1 MNATSST
8 NSNLS
13 AILLSNKSGRL
24 RGTSRLY
31 SRILR
36 QIDGQSFKFEVATEE
51 ALDHACRQILTQRA
65 SRVVILGGDGSL
77 TRVLSVLHRYY
88 GATPLPRFVLIPT
101 GTVNLAAT
109 RLGIVGR
116 PEAILARA
124 LSTKA
129 SNVSERPT
137 LEVTL
142 DGQSHVAFTFG
153 TGLISHFFE
162 CYEAEPKQGVGAAAK
177 IFFRTFFG
185 SFINS
190 AYARRILSPV
200 QAKLVVGHQEL
211 GELGLTLLVCS
222 VFRELGLGL
231 KPTYRASTVPGQ
243 LHLVAS
249 TLKAHRLGPLAYRVL
264 KGQPLQKHPRFPE
277 VIDTLTPQFGL
288 GLAQTTRVVLDGDSV
303 EAMNVTVT
311 MGPTLSVEH
320 Y

>member
-1 MNATSST
+1 M
-8 NSNLS
+8 
-13 AILLSNKSGRL
+13 
-24 RGTSRLY
+24 
-31 SRILR
+31 
-36 QIDGQSFKFEVATEE
+36 
-51 ALDHACRQILTQRA
+51 
-65 SRVVILGGDGSL
+65 
-77 TRVLSVLHRYY
+77 RVLSVLRQYY
-88 GATPLPRFVLIPT
+88 GVTPLPRIVLIPL

-116 PEAILARA
+116 PETLLARA
-124 LSTKA
+124 LSTEA
-129 SNVSERPT
+129 SYVSEQST

-142 DGQSHVAFTFG
+142 DGKTYVAFTFG

-162 CYEAEPKQGVGAAAK
+162 CYESEPKPSVGAAAK

-185 SFINS
+185 SLINS

-200 QAKLVVGHQEL
+200 QSKLVVGHQEL

-222 VFRELGLGL
+222 VFREVGLGL

-277 VIDTLTPQFGL
+277 VIDTLTSRFGL
-288 GLAQTTRVVLDGDSV
+288 ELAQTTRVVLDGDSV
-303 EAMNVTVT
+303 EAKNVTVT
-311 MGPTLSVEH
+311 VGPTLSIEH